1 VAVDLGIGAFKRS
14 LTTANVE
21 QLEAIRAVAADF
33 DASSAVTQSGV
44 LVHQAAI
51 TVASA
56 ELAAL

>member
-1 VAVDLGIGAFKRS
+1 
-14 LTTANVE
+14 VE

-33 DASSAVTQSGV
+33 DASSAVTQSV